1 MPDVGRTNPRFLHG
15 IGHRP
20 RHVLRET
27 ATRSAEGGY
36 FGKRRAASAKRDS
49 LLCIGLDPEPRV
61 IGVGVHTAVEF
72 CRKVIDRTSDIACC
86 YKPNSAFWEQYGP
99 NGWEALATVRGF
111 VPPDVPVLLDCK
123 RADVPNTM
131 AAYASAVFD
140 VMHFDAATV
149 HAYHGADSIARF
161 AEYTAHGVY
170 VVCHTS
176 NPGRADLQ
184 HLQCGE
190 QPLFMAVAELAMRC
204 DRDGNT
210 GVVMGTTAPHEVAL
224 VRERFP
230 KQPFLL
236 PGIGRQGGDVEPT
249 VRAAF
254 TGDPAS
260 CLVAVAGAIMY
271 AQDPRAAALS
281 WRDRIRAA
289 SEQAEPE
296 RA

>member
-1 MPDVGRTNPRFLHG
+1 MSQD
-15 IGHRP
+15 
-20 RHVLRET
+20 T
-27 ATRSAEGGY
+27 ATMSGDGGY
-36 FGKRRAASAKRDS
+36 FGKLRAASAKRDS

-61 IGVGVHTAVEF
+61 IGVGVHRAVEV
-72 CRKVIDRTSDIACC
+72 CRRVVDTTSDIACA

-99 NGWEALATVRGF
+99 SGWEALATIRGF

-140 VMHFDAATV
+140 AMHFDAATV
-149 HAYHGADSIARF
+149 HAYHGADSIAMF
-161 AEYTAHGVY
+161 ADYRARGVY

-184 HLQCGE
+184 QLPCGE

-204 DRDGNT
+204 DKNGNT
-210 GVVMGTTAPHEVAL
+210 GVVMGATAPHEVAL
-224 VRERFP
+224 VRRRFP
-230 KQPFLL
+230 RQPFLL
-236 PGIGRQGGDVEPT
+236 PGIRRQGGDVEAT

-254 TGDPAS
+254 NGDYAS
-260 CLVAVAGAIMY
+260 CLVAVAGAIMS
-271 AQDPRAAALS
+271 ADDPRAAALS

-289 SEQAEPE
+289 AEQAKPQE
-296 RA
+296 A